1 MIYSVRGA
9 IFTVVAAVM
18 ISGIASV
25 NKSANWAE
33 TKATID
39 SIDRSCDFVETT
51 YEGKKAMSSRDY
63 TDSCSST
70 DEFDKVK
77 EKRNKVVSGRAT
89 VHVSYTAPNDGS
101 YQTGKF
107 TMNGRDDDFYT
118 LKAGDS
124 VEILVSKSDA
134 TRIRRS

>member
-25 NKSANWAE
+25 NKSAKWAE
-33 TKATID
+33 TKATIE

-51 YEGKKAMSSRDY
+51 YEDKRATSSHGY

-70 DEFDKVK
+70 DEFDKIK
-77 EKRNKVVSGRAT
+77 KKRNKMVSGRAT
-89 VHVSYTAPNDGS
+89 VHVNYTAPNNGS

-107 TMNGRDDDFYT
+107 TMNGGDDDFYT

-134 TRIRRS
+134 TKIRRS